1 MTDTYTDPETIPTAP
16 LPGSAPA
23 PTDATPAPLAA
34 PAQSFMST
42 MRVGIDINGDIW
54 QYQGPTLGVVKVG
67 TGAIPQAQSE

>member
-1 MTDTYTDPETIPTAP
+1 MTDTYTDPETIPTADAT
-16 LPGSAPA
+16 APA
-23 PTDATPAPLAA
+23 PTPLAAA

-67 TGAIPQAQSE
+67 TGAVPQAQSE

>member
-1 MTDTYTDPETIPTAP
+1 MTDTYTDPKTIPT
-16 LPGSAPA
+16 APA
-23 PTDATPAPLAA
+23 PTDATPAPLAAA

-67 TGAIPQAQSE
+67 TGAVPQAQSE